1 MMGFG
6 TNSVDDMGS
15 ASLVVVNN
23 NSNNNY
29 ILWINQTGSQMV
41 FQDIPTTWKLLLY
54 IYKL

>member
-1 MMGFG
+1 MDGTGSVSCSMMGFG

-29 ILWINQTGSQMV
+29 IL
-41 FQDIPTTWKLLLY
+41 
-54 IYKL
+54 